1 WRSVMGKSWKI
12 LAVPVIAG
20 VTSWLA
26 APAGAAP
33 LASSLALK
41 NADATAVESV
51 QWRRLHRGRW
61 IGPAAGFAGG
71 GAVGRACSPPSF
83 SYGYSPFCYG
93 HCASSDSPG
102 SSH

>member
-1 WRSVMGKSWKI
+1 MWRSVMGKSWKI

-71 GAVGRACSPPSF
+71 GGIGSGCAAAHFR
-83 SYGYSPFCYG
+83 YGYPAFGYCYR
-93 HCASSDSPG
+93 ARSFP
-102 SSH
+102 